1 MRAVVNIIVCFLF
14 SIIAVLSTASAQ
26 VVLNSG
32 MEHCAH
38 KSIHRPVSSPER
50 GRIWNYKVNFMEME
64 LWLYDSSYLKGKVIQ
79 EITVTSDTQPG
90 FYMELNMGFTVDSA
104 FVDGKPAIIS
114 RGGDFDLT
122 LFAEN
127 SYKNGE
133 KLRMEVCYSGW
144 PRENTALY
152 RETHGTA
159 GILFS
164 LSEPYGCRDWY
175 PGKNDLTDK
184 MDSVVMR
191 FHTQPEFRVAANG
204 LLQSD
209 TLIGGERLT
218 VWKHHYPVAFYLL
231 GFAATNYVSYTD
243 TAWVS
248 GKPIPIQNFIY
259 PETADLIRKQAA
271 QAIPVMELFSQMFG
285 LYPFAH
291 EKYGHAQMEWGG
303 GMEHQTMSFMGRFD
317 YEIIAHELAH
327 HWFGNYVTTASW
339 HDIWLNE
346 GFATYLTGMSYEHLF
361 DGYYWPFWKAQNIDY
376 VTSRPGGSVYVKDT
390 TAVDRIFDSRL
401 SYSKAAL
408 VLHMLRYITGD
419 AVFFKACEEYL
430 NRAAFGF
437 ATTALLKQIFQEAS
451 GLNLNAFF
459 ENWIYGEGFPTH
471 HIRCER
477 MVNGDYKMDVVQQT
491 SHPSVELFEL
501 PLPLRLYGEGRDTLV
516 VIDIV
521 SNEFS
526 THFKTDFRIDSVKID
541 PDRWLIS
548 GNNTVEIINN
558 EHPMLL
564 FPNPAGD
571 FVTLSYPDKPPRA
584 CYLTDIYGR
593 QCDPARVVESNTIT
607 FNLGGLSAGI
617 YLLTVI
623 QQDAT
628 RVFKFIKQ

>member
-1 MRAVVNIIVCFLF
+1 M
-14 SIIAVLSTASAQ
+14 T
-26 VVLNSG
+26 
-32 MEHCAH
+32 
-38 KSIHRPVSSPER
+38 
-50 GRIWNYKVNFMEME
+50 
-64 LWLYDSSYLKGKVIQ
+64 SSYLKGKVIQ

-259 PETADLIRKQAA
+259 PETADLIRKQA
-271 QAIPVMELFSQMFG
+271 SHR
-285 LYPFAH
+285 PF
-291 EKYGHAQMEWGG
+291 
-303 GMEHQTMSFMGRFD
+303 
-317 YEIIAHELAH
+317 
-327 HWFGNYVTTASW
+327 
-339 HDIWLNE
+339 
-346 GFATYLTGMSYEHLF
+346 
-361 DGYYWPFWKAQNIDY
+361 
-376 VTSRPGGSVYVKDT
+376 
-390 TAVDRIFDSRL
+390 RL
-401 SYSKAAL
+401 WN
-408 VLHMLRYITGD
+408 
-419 AVFFKACEEYL
+419 C
-430 NRAAFGF
+430 
-437 ATTALLKQIFQEAS
+437 
-451 GLNLNAFF
+451 
-459 ENWIYGEGFPTH
+459 
-471 HIRCER
+471 
-477 MVNGDYKMDVVQQT
+477 
-491 SHPSVELFEL
+491 
-501 PLPLRLYGEGRDTLV
+501 
-516 VIDIV
+516 
-521 SNEFS
+521 
-526 THFKTDFRIDSVKID
+526 SVKC
-541 PDRWLIS
+541 S
-548 GNNTVEIINN
+548 
-558 EHPMLL
+558 
-564 FPNPAGD
+564 
-571 FVTLSYPDKPPRA
+571 TLSV
-584 CYLTDIYGR
+584 CT
-593 QCDPARVVESNTIT
+593 
-607 FNLGGLSAGI
+607 
-617 YLLTVI
+617 
-623 QQDAT
+623 
-628 RVFKFIKQ
+628 